1 MLNLR
6 LPQFFSQTDILT
18 GVIFRSLLFG
28 GFSRAYATISKL
40 RQGVRWPELYLE
52 TKPHFQ
58 GSAERLPTA
67 NRTCW
72 IRKKLMSMNQREIYL
87 NPGPQT
93 SKTYSLTEL

>member
-1 MLNLR
+1 M
-6 LPQFFSQTDILT
+6 
-18 GVIFRSLLFG
+18 
-28 GFSRAYATISKL
+28 AYATISKL

-72 IRKKLMSMNQREIYL
+72 IRKKPMSMNQREIYL

-93 SKTYSLTEL
+93 SKTQLPY